1 MNHFTEEEEEFTLLA
16 EKPID
21 VPAIL
26 SKYLAY
32 WKYFLISVL
41 AFAIIAIVYLSVNL
55 PLYKITTSIL
65 FHDDAKG
72 GTSEVNAFREMNMV
86 NRMYNADNEIEILKK
101 SLVSEKVVRKLHLYF
116 TYHQIKPF
124 ALIANTPLKNVLPAL
139 SNRKVAILYGD
150 ELPFMLQA
158 PDELLANVPGEI
170 LFDLNIDARGVSTYT
185 GTFNENDFRVTANAS
200 DTVVLLP
207 FGRLKILRRG
217 HLTPAGMM
225 LRVSL
230 QDPLNVADG
239 IVNALE
245 VELTS
250 KTSSVA
256 DLTIVCGNS
265 IMGVDI
271 LKNYIETYNELGIS
285 EQLQLAEKT
294 SEVIDDHLAML
305 SNELSN
311 VESLAQNYKQS
322 QGLTDIASQAD
333 LYNSELA
340 NSGQQKMEV
349 ETQYAIVTRLHDHMQ
364 QNSNHDQL
372 IPANSGIVSPGLNT
386 QINTYNTLVLERNK
400 LARIASGSNQTMI
413 DLNNQIT
420 STFNSVHNGLEHEK
434 NNLEIQQREINAKY
448 YQNNA
453 RLRAIPRQE
462 RVYTEI
468 KRQQSTKEELFL
480 FLLQKKEEKF
490 MNMTSL
496 VPNSKFIDNIRIRG
510 VVWPRKFL
518 TLAIA
523 LCLGL
528 LLPFIYI
535 KMKDV
540 LRYQIVSKEELEE
553 ITSVPV
559 LGDIPKS
566 IQTDTIVVKKEGND
580 CFNEMMRLL
589 RANLLFVIDSKEKKV
604 INTLSSI
611 SGEGKSF
618 FTINLAISLALLEKK
633 VLIIELDIRKP
644 RLALELGLKGREGI
658 THYLSGNLNRN
669 ELVTPSGI
677 NENLSV
683 ILAGAIPPNPNELL
697 AKPMLDDLVRELRNE
712 FDFILIDTPP
722 LGLVSDSLLLNR
734 LADINLYVAR
744 AGFTPK
750 KYIADAG
757 RYYRDKKLKNMYFIL
772 NGVNLDAAEYRY
784 GIGKKY
790 KYGYA

>member
-21 VPAIL
+21 VQAIL
-26 SKYLAY
+26 SKYLTY
-32 WKYFLISVL
+32 WKYFLVSVL
-41 AFAIIAIVYLSVNL
+41 MFAIIAIVYLSVNL
-55 PLYKITTSIL
+55 PLYKVTTSIL

-86 NRMYNADNEIEILKK
+86 NRLYNADNEIEILKK

-116 TYHQIKPF
+116 TYLQIEPI
-124 ALIANTPLKNVLPAL
+124 ALVENTPLKNVLPGL
-139 SNRKVAILYGD
+139 SKRKVAVLYGD

-158 PDELLANVPGEI
+158 PEELLANVPGEI
-170 LFDLNIDARGVSTYT
+170 LFNLEIDARGVSTYT
-185 GTFNENDFRVTANAS
+185 GTYNENDYRITAKAS
-200 DTVVLLP
+200 DTVVTLP
-207 FGRLKILRRG
+207 FGRLKILSRG
-217 HLTPAGMM
+217 RLTPAGMM

-256 DLTIVCGNS
+256 DLTFVCGNS
-265 IMGVDI
+265 NMGVDI
-271 LKNYIETYNELGIS
+271 LKNYIETYNELGIT
-285 EQLQLAEKT
+285 EQLLLAEKT
-294 SEVIDDHLAML
+294 SEVIDNHLATL

-322 QGLTDIASQAD
+322 QGLTDIESQAD
-333 LYNSELA
+333 LYNAEVA

-372 IPANSGIVSPGLNT
+372 IPSNSGIVSPGLNS
-386 QINTYNTLVLERNK
+386 QITTYNALVLERNK

-413 DLNNQIT
+413 DLNNQIA
-420 STFNSVHNGLEHEK
+420 STFNSVYNGLEHEK
-434 NNLEIQQREINAKY
+434 NNLAIQQREINAKY

-496 VPNSKFIDNIRIRG
+496 VPNSKLIDNIRIRG

-566 IQTDTIVVKKEGND
+566 IQTETIVVKKEGND

-644 RLALELGLKGREGI
+644 RLALELGLNGRKGM
-658 THYLSGNLNRN
+658 THFLSGNLSRN
-669 ELVTPSGI
+669 ELVTPSGV

-734 LADINLYVAR
+734 LADINLFVAR
-744 AGFTPK
+744 AGFTPR

-757 RYYRDKKLKNMYFIL
+757 RYFRDKKLKNMYFIL